1 MDSRAWRATVHG
13 VTKSQTQLSNFTFT
27 FQVHKSA
34 LLFHEPMKFR
44 SVEKADRWPTPCPRA
59 PIHPPLDV
67 YGSGSPALR
76 QARGD
81 ATGDQHCLRSF
92 QGNRIHGLVQAA
104 AGKSRRGGGNGG
116 CLWEGNGATGGGARG
131 LPFHYMILST
141 FRSFAMCAYCAFF
154 FFNLLKRK
162 VCLKIK

>member
-44 SVEKADRWPTPCPRA
+44 NVEKADRWPTPCPRA
-59 PIHPPLDV
+59 PIHPPSDV

-81 ATGDQHCLRSF
+81 ATGDQHCLKELPGKPDTWPGADGCWQELSGLGWGGPRAATVVASGREMGNWRRSEGTPFSLYDLVYF
-92 QGNRIHGLVQAA
+92 QKFCHVCVW
-104 AGKSRRGGGNGG
+104 
-116 CLWEGNGATGGGARG
+116 CL
-131 LPFHYMILST
+131 
-141 FRSFAMCAYCAFF
+141 FF
-154 FFNLLKRK
+154 FLIF
-162 VCLKIK
+162 